1 MTSPAEQL
9 RIRCP
14 GPASVAHVTSERM
27 RLSKAAV
34 AELATAALD
43 ARDRVDSDA
52 PAFIVV
58 AVPAAE
64 VVEYRRRVEEA
75 VL

>member
-1 MTSPAEQL
+1 
-9 RIRCP
+9 
-14 GPASVAHVTSERM
+14 M